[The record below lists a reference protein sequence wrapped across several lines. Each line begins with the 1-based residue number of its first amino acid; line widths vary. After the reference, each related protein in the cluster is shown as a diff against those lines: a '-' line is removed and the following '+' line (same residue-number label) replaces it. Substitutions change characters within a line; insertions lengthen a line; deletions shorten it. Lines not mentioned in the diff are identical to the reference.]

1 MQAKSLVAGVVSAVF
16 LGATVWGAS
25 MLVSSGVTQPVFHHA
40 PAPAAVAAEL
50 GR

>member
-1 MQAKSLVAGVVSAVF
+1 MRTKSLVAGVVSAAF

-25 MLVSSGVTQPVFHHA
+25 TLVSSGVTQPVLHHS

-50 GR
+50 SR